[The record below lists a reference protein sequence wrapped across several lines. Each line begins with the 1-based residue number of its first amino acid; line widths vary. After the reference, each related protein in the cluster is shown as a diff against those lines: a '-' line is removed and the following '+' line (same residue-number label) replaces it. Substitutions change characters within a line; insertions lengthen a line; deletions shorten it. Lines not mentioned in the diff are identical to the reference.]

1 MVTYLRQSSSLAY
14 YQRELVFEN
23 MDIFSETVVQ
33 EMDREDL
40 AIILSPYLA
49 ILSEREKE
57 AVSLIIMNRFSYA
70 QAANMMKVRRSAV
83 AEYVHRAKEKW
94 EKVSSF
100 DRFNPRGIRNV
111 SC

>member
-1 MVTYLRQSSSLAY
+1 MRQISSLAY
-14 YQRELVFEN
+14 YQRELVFGN
-23 MDIFSETVVQ
+23 MDTFSKTVTQ

-49 ILSEREKE
+49 ILSERERE

-94 EKVSSF
+94 EKVSPF
-100 DRFNPRGIRNV
+100 DRFNSRSVRNV
-111 SC
+111 GC